1 MDKEIKVE
9 VIGKEPV
16 KPSTPTPNHLRSYK
30 FSLLDQILPVY
41 HNPVVLFFSSSNP
54 STDDPHTIASQTSQ
68 LLRKSL
74 SKTLTKFP
82 QIAGRIRENSSVECN
97 DEGADFIE
105 TRINIPLSKILK
117 KPDLETIKLLI
128 PKSNATKY
136 EVATACML
144 AVQAN
149 FFECGGIAI
158 GVCLSHKL
166 ADASTISTF
175 INSWAETTSES
186 GNEFE
191 ISQLDALS
199 LFPPHDSLASRPSP
213 YEAVIEVIEES
224 AVTRLVFN
232 ASRIAALKS
241 KVAGGIVK
249 NPTRV
254 EAVIALI
261 LKCAMEAKR
270 SSSGRD
276 HHCPS
281 VMYEAVNIRKR
292 LVPNLP
298 EKSIG
303 NLVWN
308 YAVKIEPENEI
319 ELQGLVSLHRK
330 AIGEFTESCEER
342 LTWEAICRHS
352 SEMND
357 FIKSGDIEIYMS
369 SSWCRFPFYEANFGW
384 GEPLWVCLGSMPTK
398 NFVFL
403 IDTKD
408 GDGIEAWLA
417 LSAEEMTFFERN
429 QELLAFASLNP
440 SAI

>member
-9 VIGKEPV
+9 VIRNEPV
-16 KPSTPTPNHLRSYK
+16 KPSTPTPNHLRSYR
-30 FSLLDQILPVY
+30 FSLVDQILPVY
-41 HNPVVLFFSSSNP
+41 HTPVVLFYSSSNP
-54 STDDPHTIASQTSQ
+54 STHDPHTIASQTSQ

-74 SKTLTKFP
+74 SQTLTKFP
-82 QIAGRIRENSSVECN
+82 QFAGRIRENLSVECN

-105 TRINIPLSKILK
+105 ARINTPLSKILK
-117 KPDLETIKLLI
+117 KPDSETIKLLI

-136 EVATACML
+136 EVAAACML

-166 ADASTISTF
+166 ADASTLCTF

-186 GNEFE
+186 GIKFE
-191 ISQLDALS
+191 IPQLDSSS
-199 LFPPHDSLASRPSP
+199 LFPPHDSLASRQSP
-213 YEAVIEVIEES
+213 VEVEES
-224 AVTRLVFN
+224 AVTRLVFD

-241 KVAGGIVK
+241 KVGSAMVK

-254 EAVIALI
+254 EAVMALI
-261 LKCAMEAKR
+261 WKCGMEAKR

-276 HHCPS
+276 HHCSS
-281 VMYEAVNIRKR
+281 VMYESVNIRKR

-298 EKSIG
+298 ENSVG
-303 NLVWN
+303 NLAWT

-319 ELQGLVSLHRK
+319 ELQELVSLHRK
-330 AIGEFTESCEER
+330 AIGEFIESCEER
-342 LTWEAICRHS
+342 LRWEATCRHT

-357 FIKSGDIEIYMS
+357 FIKSGDIDTFMS
-369 SSWCRFPFYEANFGW
+369 TSWCRFPYYEVNFGW
-384 GEPLWVCLGSMPTK
+384 GKPIWVCMATVPAK
-398 NFVFL
+398 NLVFL

>member
-1 MDKEIKVE
+1 MNKEIKVE
-9 VIGKEPV
+9 VIRKEPV

-41 HNPVVLFFSSSNP
+41 NTPVVLFFSSSNP

-68 LLRKSL
+68 LLRNSL
-74 SKTLTKFP
+74 SQTLTKFP
-82 QIAGRIRENSSVECN
+82 QFAGRIRENLSVECN

-105 TRINIPLSKILK
+105 ARINIPLSKILK
-117 KPDLETIKLLI
+117 KPDPETIKLLI

-136 EVATACML
+136 EVAAACML
-144 AVQAN
+144 VVQAN

-175 INSWAETTSES
+175 INYWAETTSES
-186 GNEFE
+186 GNKFE
-191 ISQLDALS
+191 ISQFDSSS
-199 LFPPHDSLASRPSP
+199 LFPPHDSLASRQSP
-213 YEAVIEVIEES
+213 MEVEES
-224 AVTRLVFN
+224 AVTRLVFD

-241 KVAGGIVK
+241 KVGSAIVK

-254 EAVIALI
+254 EAVMALI
-261 LKCAMEAKR
+261 WKCAMEAKR

-276 HHCPS
+276 HHCSS
-281 VMYEAVNIRKR
+281 VMYGSVNIRKR

-298 EKSIG
+298 ENSIG
-303 NLVWN
+303 NHAWI

-330 AIGEFTESCEER
+330 AIAEFTESCEER
-342 LTWEAICRHS
+342 LTWEAICRHT

-357 FIKSGDIEIYMS
+357 FIKSGDIDIFIGT
-369 SSWCRFPFYEANFGW
+369 SWCRFPYYEVNFGW
-384 GEPLWVCLGSMPTK
+384 GKPLWVCKATIATK
-398 NFVFL
+398 NLVAL
-403 IDTKD
+403 TDTRD